1 MNVLHIRPPKIMGAL
16 EESMVQH
23 PVNLLYLAATARQ
36 GGHKPFVWD
45 FEVEPFSERHVK
57 SRAREIMPDLVGI
70 TCLTCNVKMGSRVAE
85 WIKQVAPDA
94 FVAVG
99 GPHGSAIPEKTLTE
113 FPCLDAVVM
122 GEGERT
128 WAELA
133 EKLEKGEPLQ
143 GTLGLARRQADD
155 IVIEERR
162 PLIRDLESL
171 PYPAR
176 DLIDHSLYRGASSPG
191 LDATYHRSTEL
202 FSSRGC
208 PERCIFCASKVTFG
222 RTVRFRN
229 PENFLAEVD
238 ECMEKW
244 GYRHFTIEDDTFTY
258 RPGRLYEICRGLK
271 ERGVTWDCDTRVNL
285 VNREML
291 FMMAESGCEKV
302 AFGVESGS
310 PEILAKLKKDI
321 NLEQVRK
328 AFRWAHQAGLIT
340 TAFFIIGGH
349 PSENFEDVEMS
360 ASLIKEID
368 PDLMAVAI
376 GVPFPGTE
384 LESLM
389 KERGLLFSEQW
400 EKYTHIHSRPCWRT
414 EHFSPQDLVRLQNN
428 LFRRF
433 FLRPH
438 FIAKTMKKA
447 MSFQGVRYYSHSL
460 WQIVRYLFLEKR
472 N

>member
-1 MNVLHIRPPKIMGAL
+1 MRVLHVRPPKIMGAL

-23 PVNLLYLAATARQ
+23 PVNLLYLAAAARQ
-36 GGHKPFVWD
+36 AGQEPFVWD
-45 FEVEPFSERHVK
+45 FEVEPFSEKIVK
-57 SRAREIMPDLVGI
+57 DRAREVSPHLVGI
-70 TCLTCNVKMGSRVAE
+70 TCLTCNVKMGARIAR
-85 WIKQVAPDA
+85 WIKEETPDV

-99 GPHGSAIPEKTLTE
+99 GPHGSAIPEKTLRE
-113 FPCLDAVVM
+113 FPDFDAVII

-133 EKLEKGEPLQ
+133 DKLEKGVTLD
-143 GTLGLARRQADD
+143 GTPGLAHRRGEE
-155 IVIEERR
+155 IVVEERR
-162 PLIRDLESL
+162 PLMRDLEEL
-171 PYPAR
+171 PFPAR

-191 LDATYHRSTEL
+191 LDATYYRSTEL

-222 RTVRFRN
+222 RTVRFRS

-238 ECMEKW
+238 ECMERW

-258 RPGRLYEICRGLK
+258 RPGRLAKICRGLK
-271 ERGVTWDCDTRVNL
+271 ERGVSWDCDTRVNL
-285 VNREML
+285 VSREML
-291 FMMAESGCEKV
+291 FMMAESGCQKV

-328 AFRWAHQAGLIT
+328 AFKWAQQAGLIT

-360 ASLIKEID
+360 AELIKEID

-384 LESLM
+384 LERLM
-389 KERGLLFSEQW
+389 KERRLVFSEQW

-414 EHFSPQDLVRLQNN
+414 EHFSPRDLVKLQND

-447 MSFQGVRYYSHSL
+447 MSIRGVRYYAYSS
-460 WQIVRYLFLEKR
+460 WQILRYLFLEKR